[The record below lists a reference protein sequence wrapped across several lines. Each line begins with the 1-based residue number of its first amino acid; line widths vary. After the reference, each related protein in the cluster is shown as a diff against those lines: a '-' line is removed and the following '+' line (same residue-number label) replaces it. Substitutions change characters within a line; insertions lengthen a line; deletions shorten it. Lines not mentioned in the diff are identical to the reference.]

1 MGLTRPNIH
10 GPAATSYIYMW
21 RVERAVAAI
30 NIVPVVAGGST
41 IVATFSAEELAVR
54 PLHPLE
60 EQRSAT
66 TSIAGGVAGCFQKG
80 AAKTVTT
87 TRACYIFAL
96 TGFRS

>member
-1 MGLTRPNIH
+1 
-10 GPAATSYIYMW
+10 MW